1 VKAVC
6 VISAGFGEVGPEGLA
21 AQERLL
27 VLCRRHG
34 MRMLGPNCMGLLN
47 AEPALRMNA
56 TFATTFPRPG
66 QVSVLSQ
73 SGAMGVA
80 VLDLAEDLGL
90 GMRMFASLGNKA
102 DVSGNDLLRY
112 WEHDEGTRV
121 VLMYLEDFGNPRKF
135 IPLARRF
142 TRTKPI
148 VCVKAG
154 RTAEGGRAAASHTGA
169 LAGADAAVDA
179 LLEQTG
185 VLRVNSVREMFGVAQ
200 ALVACPLPR
209 GPRVAI
215 LTNAGGPAIM
225 ATDYLVAKGLTL
237 ATLAPATQAALRA
250 ALVPEAS
257 VRNPV
262 DMVAAAGP
270 GEAARTL
277 ELLRADP
284 GVDLILTIYVPL
296 STNDPLEVARALF
309 SAPQGAGEAK
319 PVLSVFLAREPL
331 LEAIKRLGAAHN
343 PIYSHPEDA
352 VLAAVNLV
360 RARALRDDDL
370 GSSVHVPV
378 ASARASARLAAAPP
392 SGWLAGAEAL
402 ALLAD
407 YGIPVTPTRAVADL
421 GGLSAAAR
429 ELGGPLALKLDGA
442 AFLHKSDVGG
452 VALRLDGPAEVE
464 AAAGRMARAAEVHAP
479 GAPYGF
485 LLQRMARSGTELVLG
500 VTTDPVFGP
509 LLMVGLGGVYVEI
522 LNDVRFGLVPLTPT
536 LARRMLRRLKSFPI
550 LEGAR
555 GHTPSISRRSSRLC
569 CASRN
574 WSRSTPRSS
583 VRLEPLVAR
592 PDGVGSSTPACACAA
607 SQRGGERRGR
617 PARRAGRRAA
627 CRPRRCPAGPAGCS
641 SAPPCSHRG
650 PRGPPRW
657 PRRSRGR
664 RPRAGAR
671 RAAGR
676 GWRRRAR
683 RRARRRPS
691 RGRSRTARGRWCCA
705 RRSSS
710 RRPGRPARCT
720 GDPARRP
727 RRDRA
732 ESWRRPR
739 RAP

>member
-1 VKAVC
+1 MSDAATSLDPLFRPQRVAVIGASRQARTIGHTLLGNLVGHGYTGTVFPVNPAASSVHSVKCYPDVGSIPDPVDLAVIAVPAARVAGVVEGCAAKGVKAVC

-27 VLCRRHG
+27 AICRRHG

-66 QVSVLSQ
+66 QVSFLSQ

-90 GMRMFASLGNKA
+90 GMRMFASLGSNKA
-102 DVSGNDLLRY
+102 DVSGNDLLSY

-200 ALVACPLPR
+200 ALVSCPLPR

-237 ATLAPATQAALRA
+237 ATLAPATQEALRA
-250 ALVPEAS
+250 TLVPEAS

-270 GEAARTL
+270 REAARTL
-277 ELLRADP
+277 DLLLADP
-284 GVDLILTIYVPL
+284 GVDLVLTIYVPL

-309 SAPQGAGEAK
+309 SAPQRAGEAK

-331 LEAIKRLGAAHN
+331 LEAIKGLGAAQN

-370 GSSVHVPV
+370 GASVHVPV
-378 ASARASARLAAAPP
+378 ASARASARLAAAPA
-392 SGWLAGAEAL
+392 SGWLAGAQAL

-407 YGIPVTPTRAVADL
+407 YGIPVAPTRAVAELKDL
-421 GGLSAAAR
+421 ASAAR

-452 VALRLDGPAEVE
+452 VALALDGPAAVT
-464 AAAGRMARAAEVHAP
+464 AAAERMARAAQAHAP
-479 GAPYGF
+479 GAPFGF
-485 LLQRMARSGTELVLG
+485 LLQRMARAGTELVLG
-500 VTTDPVFGP
+500 VNTDPVFGP

-555 GHTPSISRRSSRLC
+555 GAKPVDLEALEQALLRLSQLVEEHP
-569 CASRN
+569 AI
-574 WSRSTPRSS
+574 
-583 VRLEPLVAR
+583 LECDLNPLVAR
-592 PDGVGSSTPACACAA
+592 PDGVEVLDARVRVGRQPA
-607 SQRGGERRGR
+607 RGGDLPGK
-617 PARRAGRRAA
+617 A
-627 CRPRRCPAGPAGCS
+627 
-641 SAPPCSHRG
+641 SA
-650 PRGPPRW
+650 
-657 PRRSRGR
+657 
-664 RPRAGAR
+664 
-671 RAAGR
+671 
-676 GWRRRAR
+676 
-683 RRARRRPS
+683 
-691 RGRSRTARGRWCCA
+691 
-705 RRSSS
+705 
-710 RRPGRPARCT
+710 
-720 GDPARRP
+720 
-727 RRDRA
+727 
-732 ESWRRPR
+732 
-739 RAP
+739 

>member
-1 VKAVC
+1 MSDAATSLDPLFRPRRVAVIGASREARTIGHTLLGNLEGHGYTGTVFPVNPAASSVHSVKCYPDVGSIPDPLDLAVIAVPAARVAGVLEGCAAKGVKAVC

-66 QVSVLSQ
+66 QVSFLSQ

-169 LAGADAAVDA
+169 LAGADAAVAA

-237 ATLAPATQAALRA
+237 ATLSPATQAALRA
-250 ALVPEAS
+250 VLVPEAS

-270 GEAARTL
+270 SEAARTL

-378 ASARASARLAAAPP
+378 ASARACARLAAAPP

-407 YGIPVTPTRAVADL
+407 YGIPVTPTCAVADL
-421 GGLSAAAR
+421 RGLSAAAR

-452 VALRLDGPAEVE
+452 VALQLDGPAEVE

-485 LLQRMARSGTELVLG
+485 LLQRMARAGTELVLG

-555 GHTPSISRRSSRLC
+555 GAKPVDLEALEQALLRL
-569 CASRN
+569 SQLVEEH
-574 WSRSTPRSS
+574 PEI
-583 VRLEPLVAR
+583 LECDLNPLVAR
-592 PDGVGSSTPACACAA
+592 PDGVEVLDA
-607 SQRGGERRGR
+607 RVRVRR
-617 PARRAGRRAA
+617 
-627 CRPRRCPAGPAGCS
+627 
-641 SAPPCSHRG
+641 
-650 PRGPPRW
+650 
-657 PRRSRGR
+657 
-664 RPRAGAR
+664 
-671 RAAGR
+671 
-676 GWRRRAR
+676 
-683 RRARRRPS
+683 
-691 RGRSRTARGRWCCA
+691 
-705 RRSSS
+705 
-710 RRPGRPARCT
+710 
-720 GDPARRP
+720 
-727 RRDRA
+727 
-732 ESWRRPR
+732 
-739 RAP
+739 

>member
-1 VKAVC
+1 MPGLEKGGYGVRAPRQCLHVTDAATSLDALFRPRSIAVIGASREARSIGHTLLGNLVGHGYTGTVFPVNPAATSVHSVKCYPDVGAIPDPLDLAVIAVPAARVPGVLEGCAAKGVKAVC
-6 VISAGFGEVGPEGLA
+6 VISAGFGEVGAEGAA
-21 AQERLL
+21 AQARLL
-27 VLCRRHG
+27 AICRRHG

-56 TFATTFPRPG
+56 TFASTFPRPG
-66 QVSVLSQ
+66 QVSFLSQ

-90 GMRMFASLGNKA
+90 GLRMFASLGNKA
-102 DVSGNDLLRY
+102 DVSGNDLLSY

-135 IPLARRF
+135 IPIARRF

-154 RTAEGGRAAASHTGA
+154 RTVEGGRAAASHTGA

-237 ATLAPATQAALRA
+237 ATLSEATQGALRA
-250 ALVPEAS
+250 ALVSEAS

-262 DMVAAAGP
+262 DMVASAGP
-270 GEAARTL
+270 GEAARSL
-277 ELLRADP
+277 ELLLADP
-284 GVDLILTIYVPL
+284 GVDLVLTIYVPL

-309 SAPQGAGEAK
+309 SASRASSEAK

-331 LEAIKRLGAAHN
+331 LEALKRLGAAQN
-343 PIYSHPEDA
+343 PIYAHPEDA

-370 GSSVHVPV
+370 GASVRVPV
-378 ASARASARLAAAPP
+378 AGRRAGARLAAAPA
-392 SGWLAGAEAL
+392 SGWLSGGEAL
-402 ALLAD
+402 ALLED
-407 YGIPVTPTRAVADL
+407 YGIPVAPTRAVADL
-421 GGLSAAAR
+421 RGLAAAAR

-452 VALRLDGPAEVE
+452 VALELDGPAAVE
-464 AAAGRMARAAEVHAP
+464 AAAERMARAAQAHAP
-479 GAPYGF
+479 GAPYAF
-485 LLQRMARSGTELVLG
+485 LLQRMAQPGTELVLG
-500 VTTDPVFGP
+500 VSTDPVFGP

-555 GHTPSISRRSSRLC
+555 GAKPVDLEALEQALLRL
-569 CASRN
+569 SQLVEEH
-574 WSRSTPRSS
+574 PEI
-583 VRLEPLVAR
+583 LECDLNPILAR
-592 PDGVGSSTPACACAA
+592 PDGVEVLDA
-607 SQRGGERRGR
+607 RVRVRR
-617 PARRAGRRAA
+617 
-627 CRPRRCPAGPAGCS
+627 
-641 SAPPCSHRG
+641 
-650 PRGPPRW
+650 
-657 PRRSRGR
+657 
-664 RPRAGAR
+664 
-671 RAAGR
+671 
-676 GWRRRAR
+676 
-683 RRARRRPS
+683 
-691 RGRSRTARGRWCCA
+691 
-705 RRSSS
+705 
-710 RRPGRPARCT
+710 
-720 GDPARRP
+720 
-727 RRDRA
+727 
-732 ESWRRPR
+732 
-739 RAP
+739 